1 MGIPL
6 GEPFGN
12 PLKNSSGEPFGNP
25 LGKKVVLGVVVFRVV
40 VLGIVVIAL
49 VLFLD
54 DVNKY

>member
-1 MGIPL
+1 MEIPL

-12 PLKNSSGEPFGNP
+12 PLKNSLGEPFGNP
-25 LGKKVVLGVVVFRVV
+25 LEKTVVLGVVVLGRVV
-40 VLGIVVIAL
+40 LVIAL